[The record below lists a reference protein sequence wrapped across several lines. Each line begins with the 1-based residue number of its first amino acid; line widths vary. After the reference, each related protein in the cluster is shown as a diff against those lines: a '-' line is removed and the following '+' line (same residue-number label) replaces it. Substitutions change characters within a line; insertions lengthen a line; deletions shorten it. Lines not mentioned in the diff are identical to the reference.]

1 MLTARCH
8 VQEMFDASVL
18 GVEDLSD
25 LVRLPDGTF
34 IIVSQVRC
42 PAPWRRHN
50 LQCVVPSAHYAMKAS
65 QAHVRASLVLRLT
78 FFPAPHVL
86 AYSCE

>member
-1 MLTARCH
+1 MLTARRH

-50 LQCVVPSAHYAMKAS
+50 LQCVVSSAHCVLNAS
-65 QAHVRASLVLRLT
+65 QADV
-78 FFPAPHVL
+78 
-86 AYSCE
+86 